1 MEGTK
6 PDINR
11 FLAALG
17 REEPDRVP
25 LSEFLMDPPVKE
37 AFIGRHVGNSLIG
50 ADDYDVEADV
60 AFWHA
65 AGYDYIH
72 LAPWYL
78 HLFPEGWHV
87 AQGAYSTYSD
97 APVDKAWMEEHQG
110 AIRSQQDVDR
120 YPWPDPSQV
129 QYDHIQRAL
138 DCLPTGMGLTTGTWG
153 ILETSRQLMG
163 FEGMA
168 LALYDSPGLV
178 EAVVERIGS
187 FLFTVFQRAASMPGV
202 SALWLA
208 DDLAHADGFFFSP
221 DFYRR
226 VLFPWFKRY
235 GEVAASRNMPLIYHC
250 DGVIWDIIPD
260 LLDCGITALQP
271 IEPKAMDI
279 VEVKRKWGD
288 HLALIGNIDLGHTL
302 TLGTPQEVEAE
313 VRQRI
318 RELAPG
324 GGYCVGSSN
333 SIANYVP
340 LANYRAMIDAA
351 LEWGAYPIR
360 A

>member
-1 MEGTK
+1 MSEIAPNIT
-6 PDINR
+6 R
-11 FLAALG
+11 FVTALR

-37 AFIGRHVGNSLIG
+37 AFLGKHVGNSLLG
-50 ADDYDVEADV
+50 TDGYDVAADV
-60 AFWHA
+60 EFWAA

-78 HLFPEGWHV
+78 HFFPQGWNV
-87 AQGAYSTYSD
+87 AQSTYSAYTD

-110 AIRSQQDVDR
+110 AIRSREDVAR
-120 YPWPDPSQV
+120 YPWPEPSQA
-129 QYDHIQRAL
+129 QYDHIRQAAAL
-138 DCLPTGMGLTTGTWG
+138 LPKGMGLTTGTWG

-168 LALYDSPGLV
+168 YALHDDPGLV

-187 FLFTVFQRAASMPGV
+187 FLFAVFRKAADMPKV
-202 SALWLA
+202 AALWLA
-208 DDLAHADGFFFSP
+208 DDIAHADGFFFSP

-226 VLFPWFKRY
+226 VLFPWFRKY
-235 GEVAASRNMPLIYHC
+235 GEVAAAKGLPLIYHN
-250 DGVIWDIIPD
+250 DGRFWEVIPD
-260 LLDCGITALQP
+260 LVDCGISALQP

-279 VEVKRKWGD
+279 VEVKRQWGR
-288 HLALIGNIDLGHTL
+288 HLALIGNIDLGGSL
-302 TLGTPQEVEAE
+302 TRGTPAEVEAE
-313 VRQRI
+313 VRLRI
-318 RELAPG
+318 RQLAPG

-340 LANYRAMIDAA
+340 LANYRAMISAA
-351 LEWGAYPIR
+351 QRWGKYPIH

>member
-1 MEGTK
+1 MEDTK

-11 FLAALG
+11 FLTALR

-50 ADDYDVEADV
+50 TDDYDVEADV

-87 AQGAYSTYSD
+87 AQGVYSTYSE

-110 AIRSQQDVDR
+110 TIRSKQDVER
-120 YPWPDPSQV
+120 YPWPDTSQV

-138 DCLPTGMGLTTGTWG
+138 DSLPPGMGLTTGTWG

-187 FLFTVFQRAASMPGV
+187 FLFEVFRRAASIPGV

-208 DDLAHADGFFFSP
+208 DDLAHADGFFFAP

-235 GEVAASRNMPLIYHC
+235 GEVAASTNMPLIYHC

-288 HLALIGNIDLGHTL
+288 HLALIGNIDLGHAL

-333 SIANYVP
+333 SIASYVP
-340 LANYRAMIDAA
+340 LANYRAMIEAT

>member
-1 MEGTK
+1 VEERK
-6 PDINR
+6 PDVNR
-11 FLAALG
+11 FLTALR

-37 AFIGRHVGNSLIG
+37 AFLGRHVGNSLLG
-50 ADDYDVEADV
+50 TDDYDLEADV

-78 HLFPEGWHV
+78 HLFPQGWNV
-87 AQGAYSTYSD
+87 IQGAYSQYSET
-97 APVDKAWMEEHQG
+97 PVDKAWMEEHQG
-110 AIRSQQDVDR
+110 VIRSREDLER
-120 YPWPDPSQV
+120 YPWPDESQV
-129 QYDHIQRAL
+129 QYDHIKKAAAI
-138 DCLPTGMGLTTGTWG
+138 LPEGMALTTGTWG

-168 LALYDSPGLV
+168 FALYDDPGLV
-178 EAVVERIGS
+178 EGVIERIGTL
-187 FLFTVFQRAASMPGV
+187 LFAAFQKAARLPGV
-202 SALWLA
+202 RALWLA
-208 DDLAHADGFFFSP
+208 DDLAHTDGCFFSP

-235 GEVAASRNMPLIYHC
+235 GEVAASKGMPLIHHC
-250 DGVIWDIIPD
+250 DGRYWEIIPD
-260 LLDCGITALQP
+260 LVDCGVTAIQP

-279 VEVKRKWGD
+279 VEVKRKWGK
-288 HLALIGNIDLGHTL
+288 HLALIGNIDLGGAL
-302 TLGTPQEVEAE
+302 TRGTPKEVEAE

-318 RELAPG
+318 REVGPG

-340 LANYRAMIDAA
+340 LANYRAMIEAT
-351 LEWGAYPIR
+351 LKWGAYPIR

>member
-1 MEGTK
+1 MGYRR

-11 FLAALG
+11 FLAAL
-17 REEPDRVP
+17 RRQEPDRVP
-25 LSEFLMDPPVKE
+25 LSEFLVDPPVKE
-37 AFIGRHVGNSLIG
+37 AFIGRHVGNALLG
-50 ADDYDVEADV
+50 ADDYDVQADV

-87 AQGAYSTYSD
+87 AQGAYSKYSG

-110 AIRSQQDVDR
+110 VIRSNRDVER
-120 YPWPDPSQV
+120 YAWPDTSQV
-129 QYDHIQRAL
+129 QYDHIHHAL
-138 DCLPTGMGLTTGTWG
+138 ETLPPGMGLTTGTWG

-168 LALYDSPGLV
+168 LALYDDPGLV

-187 FLFTVFQRAASMPGV
+187 FLFEVFQRAAGIPGV
-202 SALWLA
+202 SGLWLA

-226 VLFPWFKRY
+226 VLFPWFRRY

-260 LLDCGITALQP
+260 LIDCGITALQP

-279 VEVKRKWGD
+279 VEVSRKWGR
-288 HLALIGNIDLGHTL
+288 HLSLIGNIDLGRTL
-302 TLGTPQEVEAE
+302 TRGTPQEVEAE

-318 RELAPG
+318 REIAPG
-324 GGYCVGSSN
+324 GGYCLGSSN
-333 SIANYVP
+333 SVASYVP
-340 LANYRAMIDAA
+340 LTNYKAMIEAT
-351 LEWGAYPIR
+351 LKWGTYPIR

>member
-1 MEGTK
+1 MGDRK
-6 PDINR
+6 PNVNR
-11 FLAALG
+11 FLTALR

-37 AFIGRHVGNSLIG
+37 AFIGRHVGNALLG
-50 ADDYDVEADV
+50 TDDYHVEADV

-65 AGYDYIH
+65 AGYDYLH

-87 AQGAYSTYSD
+87 AQGAYSEYSQ

-110 AIRSQQDVDR
+110 VIRSRQDVER
-120 YPWPDPSQV
+120 YPWPDTSQV
-129 QYDHIQRAL
+129 QYDHIRQAL
-138 DCLPTGMGLTTGTWG
+138 KILPPGMGLTTGTWG

-168 LALYDSPGLV
+168 LALYDDPALV
-178 EAVVERIGS
+178 ESVVERVGS
-187 FLFTVFQRAASMPGV
+187 FLFDVFQHAAGIHGV

-208 DDLAHADGFFFSP
+208 DDLAHAAGFFFSP

-226 VLFPWFKRY
+226 TLFPWFKRY
-235 GEVAASRNMPLIYHC
+235 GEVAASRKMPLIYHC
-250 DGVIWDIIPD
+250 DGVFWDIIPD
-260 LLDCGITALQP
+260 LVDCGITALQP

-279 VEVKRKWGD
+279 VEVKRRWGR
-288 HLALIGNIDLGHTL
+288 HLALIGNIDLGRTL
-302 TLGTPQEVEAE
+302 TRGTPQEVEAE

-318 RELAPG
+318 RALAPG

-333 SIANYVP
+333 SIASYVP
-340 LANYRAMIDAA
+340 LANYKAMINAA
-351 LEWGAYPIR
+351 FKWGAYPIC

>member
-1 MEGTK
+1 MEDRK
-6 PDINR
+6 PDIGR
-11 FLAALG
+11 FLTALR

-37 AFIGRHVGNSLIG
+37 AFIGRHVGNALLG
-50 ADDYDVEADV
+50 GDDYDVEADV
-60 AFWHA
+60 AFWRA
-65 AGYDYIH
+65 AGYDYLH

-78 HLFPEGWHV
+78 HLFPEGWNV
-87 AQGAYSTYSD
+87 TQGRYSQYSEV
-97 APVDKAWMEEHQG
+97 PVDKAWMEEHRG
-110 AIRSQQDVDR
+110 VIRSRRDVEG
-120 YPWPDPSQV
+120 YPWPAASQV
-129 QYDHIQRAL
+129 QYDHIRRAL
-138 DCLPTGMGLTTGTWG
+138 EILPPGMGLTTGTWG

-168 LALYDSPGLV
+168 LALYDDPALV

-187 FLFTVFQRAASMPGV
+187 FLFGIFQRAATIPGV

-208 DDLAHADGFFFSP
+208 DDLAHASGFLFSP

-235 GEVAASRNMPLIYHC
+235 GEVAADKNMPLIYHC
-250 DGVIWDIIPD
+250 DGAFWDIIPD
-260 LLDCGITALQP
+260 LVDCGITALQP

-279 VEVKRKWGD
+279 VEVKRKWGR
-288 HLALIGNIDLGHTL
+288 HLALIGNIDLGRTL
-302 TLGTPQEVEAE
+302 TRGTPEEVEAE

-318 RELAPG
+318 REVAPG

-333 SIANYVP
+333 SIASYVP
-340 LANYRAMIDAA
+340 LANYQAMINAT
-351 LEWGAYPIR
+351 LKWGAYPIR